1 MSSAIM
7 SGTKKSSARRRS
19 YSIILLCFIG
29 LCVAIAVSLIGIL
42 IGFILYRGLGHISWE
57 FLTTARSALR
67 GTIGILPNILFTLYL
82 IVTTLII
89 VLPIGIGAAIYLNE
103 YATNKRLVR
112 IIEFTTETL
121 AGIPSIIY
129 GLVGF
134 LLFAQGLGL
143 RVSILAGALTLSI
156 LSLPTIV
163 RTTQE
168 ALRTVPHSYR
178 EGAFALGAT
187 KWYMI
192 RTIILPS
199 SIDGI
204 ITGVILAVGRM
215 VGESAALLF
224 TAGTGYALVT
234 NYIQA
239 LGTSGGTL
247 SVALFV
253 YATEH
258 GNFDVSFA
266 IASILVI
273 IVLLLNFSVKLIRR
287 KLGNQRK
294 I

>member
-1 MSSAIM
+1 MREQKRLSRKRRVYSAVLM
-7 SGTKKSSARRRS
+7 G
-19 YSIILLCFIG
+19 FIG
-29 LCVAIAVSLIGIL
+29 LCVAIAVGLIAIL
-42 IGFILYRGLGHISWE
+42 IGYILYRGLGHITWE

-67 GTIGILPNILFTLYL
+67 GTIGILPNILFTLFL
-82 IVTTLII
+82 IITTLII

-103 YATNKRLVR
+103 YATNRRLVR
-112 IIEFTTETL
+112 LIEFATETL

-168 ALRTVPHSYR
+168 ALRTVPVSYR

-199 SIDGI
+199 SLDGI
-204 ITGVILAVGRM
+204 VTGVILAVGRM

-234 NYIQA
+234 NYVQA

-273 IVLLLNFSVKLIRR
+273 IVLLLNFGVKLVKR
-287 KLGNQRK
+287 KLKK

>member
-1 MSSAIM
+1 MKNGRLPLKRRAY
-7 SGTKKSSARRRS
+7 SGF
-19 YSIILLCFIG
+19 LMGLIG
-29 LCVAIAVSLIGIL
+29 LSAAIAVGLIVGLIGYV
-42 IGFILYRGLGHISWE
+42 FYRGLGHISWE
-57 FLTTARSALR
+57 FLSTARSALR
-67 GTIGILPNILFTLYL
+67 GTIGILPNILFTLFL
-82 IVTTLII
+82 IITTLAI

-103 YATNKRLVR
+103 YATSRRLVR
-112 IIEFTTETL
+112 IIEFATETL

-129 GLVGF
+129 ALVGV
-134 LLFAQGLGL
+134 LLFIQGLGL

-168 ALRTVPHSYR
+168 ALRTVPVSYR

-199 SIDGI
+199 SLDGI
-204 ITGVILAVGRM
+204 VTGVILAVGRM

-224 TAGTGYALVT
+224 TAGTGYFLVT
-234 NYIQA
+234 NYFEA
-239 LGTSGGTL
+239 LHASGGTL
-247 SVALFV
+247 SVMLFV

-266 IASILVI
+266 IASILI
-273 IVLLLNFSVKLIRR
+273 FIVLLLNFGVKLVKRKPRR
-287 KLGNQRK
+287 

>member
-1 MSSAIM
+1 MRRQKSLSRKRRTYGAILM
-7 SGTKKSSARRRS
+7 G
-19 YSIILLCFIG
+19 FIG
-29 LCVAIAVSLIGIL
+29 LCVSLAVSLIVIL
-42 IGFILYRGLGHISWE
+42 IGYILYRGLGHITWE
-57 FLTTARSALR
+57 LLSTARSALR
-67 GTIGILPNILFTLYL
+67 GTIGILPNILFTLFL
-82 IVTTLII
+82 IITTLII
-89 VLPIGIGAAIYLNE
+89 VLPIGIGAAIYLHE
-103 YATNKRLVR
+103 YATNRRLVR
-112 IIEFTTETL
+112 VIEFATETL

-143 RVSILAGALTLSI
+143 QVSILAGALTLSI

-199 SIDGI
+199 SLDGI
-204 ITGVILAVGRM
+204 ITGVLLAVGRM

-234 NYIQA
+234 NYFQA
-239 LGTSGGTL
+239 LSTSGGTL

-266 IASILVI
+266 IASILVL
-273 IVLLLNFSVKLIRR
+273 IVLLLNFGVKLVKR
-287 KLGNQRK
+287 KLKR

>member
-1 MSSAIM
+1 
-7 SGTKKSSARRRS
+7 
-19 YSIILLCFIG
+19 
-29 LCVAIAVSLIGIL
+29 
-42 IGFILYRGLGHISWE
+42 
-57 FLTTARSALR
+57 
-67 GTIGILPNILFTLYL
+67 
-82 IVTTLII
+82 

-103 YATNKRLVR
+103 YATNRRLVR

-134 LLFAQGLGL
+134 MLFAQGLGL

-234 NYIQA
+234 NYLQA

-258 GNFDVSFA
+258 GNFNVSFA

-273 IVLLLNFSVKLIRR
+273 IVLLLNFSVKLIKR
-287 KLGNQRK
+287 KFK
-294 I
+294 KV

>member
-1 MSSAIM
+1 MRKQKGLSR
-7 SGTKKSSARRRS
+7 KRRA
-19 YSIILLCFIG
+19 YGAVLMGFIG
-29 LCVAIAVSLIGIL
+29 LCVIVAVSLIAIL
-42 IGFILYRGLGHISWE
+42 IGFIFYRGLGHISWE
-57 FLTTARSALR
+57 FLSTARSALR
-67 GTIGILPNILFTLYL
+67 GTIGIWPNILFTLY
-82 IVTTLII
+82 IIATTLII

-103 YATNKRLVR
+103 YATNRRLVR
-112 IIEFTTETL
+112 IIEFATETL

-168 ALRTVPHSYR
+168 ALRTVPASYR
-178 EGAFALGAT
+178 EGAFSLGAT

-199 SIDGI
+199 SVDGI
-204 ITGVILAVGRM
+204 ITGVILSIGRM

-224 TAGTGYALVT
+224 TAGTGYFLVT

-266 IASILVI
+266 IASILVL
-273 IVLLLNFSVKLIRR
+273 IVLLLNFSVKLVKR
-287 KLGNQRK
+287 KLKRV
-294 I
+294 

>member
-1 MSSAIM
+1 MRNQKRLSF
-7 SGTKKSSARRRS
+7 KRRS
-19 YSIILLCFIG
+19 YSAILMVFIG
-29 LCVAIAVSLIGIL
+29 LCVAIAVSLIAIL
-42 IGFILYRGLGHISWE
+42 IGYILYRGLGHITWE
-57 FLTTARSALR
+57 FLSTARSALR
-67 GTIGILPNILFTLYL
+67 GTIGILPNILFTLY
-82 IVTTLII
+82 IIFTTLII

-103 YATNKRLVR
+103 YATNRRLVR
-112 IIEFTTETL
+112 LIEFATESL

-129 GLVGF
+129 ALVGV
-134 LLFAQGLGL
+134 LLFIQGLGL

-168 ALRTVPHSYR
+168 ALRTVPVSYR

-199 SIDGI
+199 SLDGVV
-204 ITGVILAVGRM
+204 TGVILAVGRM

-224 TAGTGYALVT
+224 TAGTGYFLVT
-234 NYIQA
+234 NYFEA
-239 LGTSGGTL
+239 LQTSGGTL
-247 SVALFV
+247 SVMLFV

-266 IASILVI
+266 IASILVF
-273 IVLLLNFSVKLIRR
+273 IVLLLNFGVKLVKR
-287 KLGNQRK
+287 KLKR